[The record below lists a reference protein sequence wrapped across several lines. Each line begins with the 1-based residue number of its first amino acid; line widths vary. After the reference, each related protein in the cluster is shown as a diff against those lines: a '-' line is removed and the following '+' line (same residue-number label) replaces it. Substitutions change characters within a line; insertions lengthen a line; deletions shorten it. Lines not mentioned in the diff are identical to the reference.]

1 MANVSVFS
9 VSGGVTDV
17 LETAMITAGAAEQT
31 VPMRKD
37 SRMAL
42 RVANGGE
49 AAAVVRIAAGDGPRA
64 PLGAKDVTVGAGE
77 TAYIALFDTA
87 RHKSG
92 NEVNVSL
99 VDDDGDTLGAPALAA
114 LQIEAVQL

>member
-9 VSGGVTDV
+9 ISGGVTDV
-17 LETAMITAGAAEQT
+17 MATALITAGAAAQT
-31 VPMRKD
+31 VPMGKD
-37 SRMAL
+37 NRMAL
-42 RVANGGE
+42 RVANGGA

-64 PLGAKDVTVGAGE
+64 PLGAKNVTVGAGE

-92 NEVNVSL
+92 NMVNVSL
-99 VDDDGDTLGAPALAA
+99 VDDDGDPLDAPALEAV
-114 LQIEAVQL
+114 QIEAVQM

>member
-9 VSGGVTDV
+9 ISGGVTDV
-17 LETAMITAGAAEQT
+17 LATALITAGTATQT
-31 VPMRKD
+31 VPMGKD

-49 AAAVVRIAAGDGPRA
+49 TAAVVRLAAGDGPRA

-87 RHKSG
+87 RHKID
-92 NEVNVSL
+92 NAVSVAL
-99 VDDDGDTLGAPALAA
+99 MDGDGDPLGAPALAA
-114 LQIEAVQL
+114 VQIEAVQL